1 MSCLETQILRACFA
15 SQKNLETVVARGITS
30 LHFQDKTLREIF
42 AIVASAYNHGQSYS
56 PEYLAA
62 EHPKYAPA
70 LCDFFGAVWV
80 LNLDAFIDEMKD
92 RAWGQTVEKK
102 TEEFFRNL
110 KAQEKKDRRI
120 ILDHFAA
127 LASVFE
133 SLDDVPSGGCG
144 SEIYFKAYQEIE
156 DTYLARKSGKAVG
169 VPTGI
174 PTLDRALSGGLKPCE
189 LVTIGALTGKG
200 KTHIGVSL
208 TMNALR
214 EGLRACYV
222 TIEMSDTAIMK
233 RMIACESGVNSKIL
247 SAGTFDDYTKEA
259 QFDAIANAGVSFRKD
274 RLFIESDT
282 RGVFERLESV
292 MHRYGRSKRIDLL
305 VIDYIQQFYYAKP
318 LQSRVSELNQIT
330 AQVKNITKQYG
341 YATVMLAQLNREAQK
356 EKERGKAHGS
366 HQFEQSHSMAK
377 DSDIIL
383 ILDEESLGGQE
394 FLYLAKNRNGEDGLR
409 FPISLDRRISR
420 ITEGRK

>member
-1 MSCLETQILRACFA
+1 MSCIETQILRAAFA
-15 SQKNLETVVARGITS
+15 SQKNLERILARGVTS
-30 LHFQDKTLREIF
+30 LHFQDQAKREIF
-42 AIVASAYNHGQSYS
+42 AIIASAYNHGQSYS
-56 PEYLAA
+56 PEYIAE
-62 EHPKYAPA
+62 EHPKYAAA

-80 LNLDAFIDEMKD
+80 LNLDPIIDEIKD
-92 RAWGQTVEKK
+92 REWGRLVEQK
-102 TEEFFRNL
+102 TSEFHRNL
-110 KAQEKKDRRI
+110 AAQEKKDRQT
-120 ILDHFAA
+120 ILDHFSA
-127 LASVFE
+127 LASVVE
-133 SLDDVPSGGCG
+133 SRDEMPSGGCG
-144 SEIYFKAYQEIE
+144 SEVFFKAYQEIE

-174 PTLDRALSGGLKPCE
+174 PSLDRALSGGLKPCE
-189 LVTIGALTGKG
+189 LAAIGALTGKG

-208 TMNALR
+208 VMNALR
-214 EGLRACYV
+214 AGLRACYV
-222 TIEMSDTAIMK
+222 TIEMSDTVIMK
-233 RMIACESGVNSKIL
+233 RMIANESGVNSKIL

-259 QFDAIANAGVSFRKD
+259 QFDAVANAGVAFRKD

-292 MHRYGRSKRIDLL
+292 MHRYGRSQRIDLL
-305 VIDYIQQFYYAKP
+305 VIDYIQQFYYQKP
-318 LQSRVSELNQIT
+318 MQSRVSELNQIT

-356 EKERGKAHGS
+356 EKERGRAHGS

-409 FPISLDRRISR
+409 FPITLDRRISR